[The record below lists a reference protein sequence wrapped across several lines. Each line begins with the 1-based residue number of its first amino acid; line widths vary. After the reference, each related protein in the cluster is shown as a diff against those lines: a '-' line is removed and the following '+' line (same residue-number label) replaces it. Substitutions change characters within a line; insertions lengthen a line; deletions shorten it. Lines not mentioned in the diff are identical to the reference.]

1 MTAEELEKLTCLIVD
16 DDSFMLSTLS
26 LLLKQFGLKQVFQA
40 DNAQDALKL
49 IANRNNQIDIVISD
63 LNMPEMDG
71 IQLLRH
77 LGALGVSLGV
87 ILVSG
92 EDPRLLESVQNLG
105 KQYQL
110 RVLGSISKPVKKDI
124 LLKYLLDF
132 RRDIKPSPQGPA
144 TMVFADELQAAIIG
158 ELIEVWYQPQIEVET
173 LQLIGVE
180 ALARWQH
187 PEKGFIPPSIFVGI
201 AEKYGMIQP
210 LTDSVLKQ
218 SIKQISEWNKIGF
231 DISLSVNFSATALC
245 HLEIPEVLHSTL
257 RNSGLRPD
265 HLNIEVTESA
275 LPKDTSATLD
285 ILTRLR
291 LKGFGLSIDDFG
303 TGFSSLE
310 QLRLIP
316 FTELKI
322 DRSFVH
328 NAANNKA
335 SQAILES
342 AISLAK
348 RLAIRCVAEG
358 VETQED
364 WDLVESL
371 GCDIVQGYFIAKPM
385 PAKDFVP
392 WVRDYSKKNR
402 STSRS

>member
-1 MTAEELEKLTCLIVD
+1 MTTEELKQLSCLIVD

-26 LLLKQFGLKQVFQA
+26 LLLKQFGVKQVFQA
-40 DNAQDALKL
+40 DNAQDGLKL
-49 IANRNNQIDIVISD
+49 IANRNNHIDIVISD

-124 LLKYLLDF
+124 LMQYLLDF
-132 RRDIKPSPQGPA
+132 RREIKPSPQGPA
-144 TMVFADELQAAIIG
+144 TMVFADELQAAILS
-158 ELIEVWYQPQIEVET
+158 ELIEVWYQPQIDVQT
-173 LQLIGVE
+173 YQLVGVE

-187 PEKGFIPPSIFVGI
+187 PEKGFIPPNIFIGI
-201 AEKYGMIQP
+201 AEKYGMIQQ

-218 SIKQISEWNKIGF
+218 SIKQISEWNKVGF
-231 DISLSVNFSATALC
+231 NISLSVNFSAAGLC
-245 HLEIPEVLHSTL
+245 HLEMPEVLHSTL

-328 NAANNKA
+328 NAADNKA

-342 AISLAK
+342 SISLAK
-348 RLAIRCVAEG
+348 RLSIKCVAEG

-364 WDLVESL
+364 WDLVAGL
-371 GCDIVQGYFIAKPM
+371 GCDTVQGYFIAKPM
-385 PAKDFVP
+385 PAEDFVP
-392 WVRDYSKKNR
+392 WVRQYSKKHR
-402 STSRS
+402 TKT